1 MAAAWRTVT
10 RRPGGSLS
18 RGGGW
23 VVTRMFCKEFA
34 YGASGWAEEVK
45 RRRSRE
51 LRAYV
56 QEAVLLSRPVEVS
69 RSELGGSHGGV
80 LITDRNRAGEWVH
93 YLESQS
99 LDPSLSST
107 FEAEAQAEFDYLHS
121 CRLLSKHPSQAA
133 GVEAEERQ
141 RSHRRCMYSPYGRN

>member
-1 MAAAWRTVT
+1 
-10 RRPGGSLS
+10 
-18 RGGGW
+18 
-23 VVTRMFCKEFA
+23 MFCKEFA

-93 YLESQS
+93 YFRVPEPGSESV
-99 LDPSLSST
+99 L
-107 FEAEAQAEFDYLHS
+107 
-121 CRLLSKHPSQAA
+121 
-133 GVEAEERQ
+133 
-141 RSHRRCMYSPYGRN
+141 NI